1 MRTRL
6 FPDELALRRHQREG
20 RRLRHKIL
28 REVMDDHK
36 DELQLY
42 RTAVRDVEAVYGS
55 LEPDCGG
62 LDLAVFN
69 LLRWSAATYLVIDN
83 WRGCHVWPARDL
95 QDALSGPPQPLR
107 LYGILCAYLRRPERL
122 WLIEP
127 RLRALM
133 VWLPLFAK
141 SVGVVQAMIVPVSQT
156 VLQNAAKAGATTMDA
171 VVAAQL

>member
-95 QDALSGPPQPLR
+95 QDALSGTPQPLR

-127 RLRALM
+127 RLRALLG
-133 VWLPLFAK
+133 WLPLFAQ
-141 SVGVVQAMIVPVSQT
+141 SVGVGQAMIV
-156 VLQNAAKAGATTMDA
+156 
-171 VVAAQL
+171 